1 MYVLPSIINNII
13 MPNRNKS
20 LSINL
25 LVQFECVGDN
35 LLRSLLHLLR
45 EAARS
50 HVAQQDAAVDGVEGF
65 EGGEAE
71 GQHGEVALQSGV
83 DGKAAGRRVH
93 GGHVLHILDLLQ
105 NVFLPVVPVIVVHM
119 LQFTDNDI

>member
-1 MYVLPSIINNII
+1 M
-13 MPNRNKS
+13 
-20 LSINL
+20 
-25 LVQFECVGDN
+25 
-35 LLRSLLHLLR
+35 
-45 EAARS
+45 
-50 HVAQQDAAVDGVEGF
+50 AQQDAAVGGVEGF
-65 EGGEAE
+65 EGGKAE

-93 GGHVLHILDLLQ
+93 GGHVLHILNLLQ